1 MPDDGAVRHFDEGR
15 DRHRPR
21 HGLHVLRYIQT
32 TTGRNELIDD
42 HSGLSTQER
51 VVLLLCE
58 QSRSFEELVRVVPQ
72 SVLVETL
79 ESLLLARCLSS
90 EAEFAGLPGEGIA
103 ASSLSDAERFRV
115 VIDILT
121 SLAAELPFVA
131 RVRIQLRI
139 ERVCGFDEALAL
151 ATEMAPMIGT
161 QHPGQA
167 EVTSRIHTIRRLI
180 ASRGE

>member
-1 MPDDGAVRHFDEGR
+1 MMEVVRHFDERR
-15 DRHRPR
+15 DRHGPR
-21 HGLHVLRYIQT
+21 DGLQVLRYIQT
-32 TTGRNELIDD
+32 TTGRNELSDER
-42 HSGLSTQER
+42 SGLTAQER
-51 VVLLLCE
+51 VVLLLCG

-72 SVLVETL
+72 PVLVETL

-90 EAEFAGLPGEGIA
+90 QAEFAGLPAEGIA
-103 ASSLSDAERFRV
+103 TSSLSDAERFRV

-139 ERVCGFDEALAL
+139 ERVTCFGEALAL
-151 ATEMAPMIGT
+151 ASELAPMIGM
-161 QHPGQA
+161 HSPVGA
-167 EVTSRIHTIRRLI
+167 DVASRIHKLRRLI